1 MKLWILVYKPCIV
14 DASRKLCIVNICA
27 KQNKKKKK
35 VIYYILCL
43 HVTCDYTS
51 CIF

>member
-35 VIYYILCL
+35 SYLL
-43 HVTCDYTS
+43 HFVFTCNM
-51 CIF
+51 